1 MTVRL
6 GILDK
11 KTKPGQWTGLG
22 GEQVQQWGLWFSAM
36 AISSRG

>member
-1 MTVRL
+1 VVVKL

-22 GEQVQQWGLWFSAM
+22 GEQAQWGGLLFSAM
-36 AISSRG
+36 VISSRG

>member
-22 GEQVQQWGLWFSAM
+22 GEQAQWGGLLFSAM
-36 AISSRG
+36 AISSHG